1 MMGASRALVAS
12 VILTSAITRSGFK
25 CKVKHCF
32 NLIFQLTSV
41 GSIFEDLDGHDLVV
55 DLSNNSIR
63 FLTGITLETLEKL
76 L

>member
-1 MMGASRALVAS
+1 MTVASRALVAS

-25 CKVKHCF
+25 LKVKHCF
-32 NLIFQLTSV
+32 NFIFQLTFV
-41 GSIFEDLDGHDLVV
+41 GSIFEDLDGNDLVV

-63 FLTGITLETLEKL
+63 FLPGIILETLEKL